1 MFSFLKKKPL
11 ISHESQA
18 KIVQA
23 IKEAEGRTSGELR
36 VFVEAHCGYMDAMDR
51 ARELFNSLQMHKTK
65 ERNAVIIYVALL
77 DKQFA
82 LFGDQAIYE
91 KAGGPE
97 FWHKS
102 AAHLRNHMKKNEVME
117 GLCQCIHELGSA
129 LATHFPYDATTDKN
143 ELPDEIIFGK

>member
-1 MFSFLKKKPL
+1 M
-11 ISHESQA
+11 A
-18 KIVQA
+18 A

-36 VFVEAHCGYMDAMDR
+36 VFVEPRCGYVDAMDR
-51 ARELFNSLQMHKTK
+51 ARELFANLQMYKTK
-65 ERNAVIIYVALL
+65 ERNAVIIYVAML

-97 FWHKS
+97 FWQAS
-102 AAHLRNHMKKNEVME
+102 AAHLRDHLKKDELME

-129 LATHFPYDATTDKN
+129 LATHFPYDPDTDKN
-143 ELPDEIIFGK
+143 ELPDEIIFGR